1 MKEPDAMSILVK
13 DKIYLANGIP
23 MPVMG
28 LGVFKVDPTT
38 TAETVNIGLQ
48 AGIRMI
54 DTATAYANEEGVARG
69 VEMSGIQRS
78 ELFISTKVRNADH
91 GYDKTIC
98 ACKLSLELLQTEYI
112 DLYLIHWPMPTI
124 GKYTETYQALEALYA
139 QGLVRAIG
147 VSNFNIDHLEQVM
160 SVCKTVPMVNQIELH
175 PYLTQNNL
183 IEFCR
188 QNRIAVEAWS
198 PLAKG
203 QALQDDTLMQIA
215 LKYGV
220 NTAQVILRWH
230 FQKGVVTIPKSIHVE
245 RIISNA
251 KIFDFELST
260 EDMVRIEA
268 LNQNR
273 RTGPDPSIF
282 ANL

>member
-1 MKEPDAMSILVK
+1 
-13 DKIYLANGIP
+13 
-23 MPVMG
+23 
-28 LGVFKVDPTT
+28 LGVFKVDPAT